1 MGEGRSEQV
10 EGRGLGEPASG
21 GTERKPVSSQ
31 PWVGPSLGSR
41 LPALRGGHT
50 AGPQHGLIYPF
61 YLDLSRSRGGSKWP
75 QRPCPCQGTTPPPPG
90 GGKLKEIG
98 EQSWWRRPG
107 VCVSGFLRSCWE
119 STQTHAQTGHHCSA
133 SSSAP
138 TGCKRGSR
146 ARQGPVTWTGPV
158 LQASHSSHDKV
169 GGLWR
174 KGKCWVHALGWPETL
189 EGSYFYLVRSHI

>member
-90 GGKLKEIG
+90 GEIKG
-98 EQSWWRRPG
+98 NRRTVLVEAAGG
-107 VCVSGFLRSCWE
+107 VCVRISQKLLGKHSNPRTDRTPLLCFL
-119 STQTHAQTGHHCSA
+119 
-133 SSSAP
+133 
-138 TGCKRGSR
+138 
-146 ARQGPVTWTGPV
+146 
-158 LQASHSSHDKV
+158 LSSHR
-169 GGLWR
+169 LQ
-174 KGKCWVHALGWPETL
+174 KGKPRSPGPGHMDRACAPGITQFSGQGRGPLEEGKVLGACPWL
-189 EGSYFYLVRSHI
+189 A